1 MERDFN
7 LVKREKHFYR
17 VVFEG
22 VGPSIENVGDDLFD
36 KSVLYDGGKSKEYDP
51 DEKIYYDGGGV

>member
-7 LVKREKHFYR
+7 LIKKEKHFYR
-17 VVFEG
+17 AIFEG
-22 VGPSIENVGDDLFD
+22 VGPSIDDINDDLFD
-36 KSVLYDGGKSKEYDP
+36 KSVYYDGGKSKEYDP